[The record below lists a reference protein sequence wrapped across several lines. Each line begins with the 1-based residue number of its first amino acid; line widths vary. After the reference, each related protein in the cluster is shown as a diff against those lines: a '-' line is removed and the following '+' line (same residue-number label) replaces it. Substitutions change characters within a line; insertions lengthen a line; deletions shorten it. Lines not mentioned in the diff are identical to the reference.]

1 MHRIFSNNSVT
12 LLYNWES
19 FVRKYWYSPENN
31 PFVHETVRSF
41 TVISPDSFIII
52 KNHYLKMIFDKKS
65 YRGIVSISKSPK
77 NKKLLKSFQNHNI
90 YFPILVD
97 KSYRYWYDFRIFRW
111 LSFPI
116 LIKYTI
122 KSSTIFNSFGLWRFC
137 YNKISNFK
145 YFNFY
150 KTYIS

>member
-1 MHRIFSNNSVT
+1 M
-12 LLYNWES
+12 
-19 FVRKYWYSPENN
+19 RKYWYSPENN

-77 NKKLLKSFQNHNI
+77 NKKLLKSFQNYNI

-97 KSYRYWYDFRIFRW
+97 KSYRY
-111 LSFPI
+111 
-116 LIKYTI
+116 
-122 KSSTIFNSFGLWRFC
+122 
-137 YNKISNFK
+137 
-145 YFNFY
+145 
-150 KTYIS
+150 